1 MAGETNFAQ
10 ADRMRAILL
19 ALSGRTSERSTEALG
34 VGEVMV
40 RVLRS
45 EFMAGGIDAL
55 AASVTSDSSRVK
67 AQTAEGWRPAAQSA
81 TGHWSALPRK
91 STSRASIFRS
101 AALQG
106 TAQERGSVPAA
117 AAHPEGPKVASE
129 IDRVSRLRK
138 VGEILL
144 PALAGARL
152 SQARRRPQ
160 DARAGQ

>member
-1 MAGETNFAQ
+1 MARETDFAQ

-19 ALSGRTSERSTEALG
+19 TLSGRTSERNTEALG

-55 AASVTSDSSRVK
+55 AASVTSDSTGVK

-81 TGHWSALPRK
+81 TGHCSALPRK

-106 TAQERGSVPAA
+106 TAQERGSASGSRGTPRRA
-117 AAHPEGPKVASE
+117 EGASE
-129 IDRVSRLRK
+129 IDRSRQP
-138 VGEILL
+138 V
-144 PALAGARL
+144 A
-152 SQARRRPQ
+152 
-160 DARAGQ
+160 